1 MEFRVLG
8 PLEVVVNDAALH
20 LGGPRQRTVLALLL
34 LNANRVTPL
43 ERLVDAVWG
52 EAPPSTA
59 RTQIQTCISGLRRG
73 FARDAGAFDVITTR
87 DAGYLLCTIKEQLD
101 SERFSRGVEAAR
113 GHAARGAAA
122 AAERELRESL
132 ALWRGPALMGVHSDV
147 VRRSATLLD
156 ELRLAALEELHELN
170 LALGR
175 HVEAV
180 SELFELIE
188 REPLRERLYGFLML
202 ALYRAGRQA
211 EALDVYRRAR
221 TALIG
226 ELGIEP
232 GRELRRLE
240 VAILNGDASLDAPS
254 RPVVRRAAPPEVQD
268 DPSPVPPASPGTP
281 PERHQ
286 EQEGGDPREESGPPA
301 AAVDV
306 RPAAPP
312 PGQPLQPP
320 RQLPRDIGDFTGREE
335 YIEQLRGYLT
345 PGAGGA
351 AARHSV
357 PVIGIVGTGGIGK
370 SALAVHAAHELAG
383 FFPDGQLY
391 ADLHGVSD
399 TRTVAGVMDR
409 FLRALGV
416 SSHAVPEEFTERTDL
431 YRSRLAC
438 QRVLVVLDDIADGP
452 ELQHLIPGSASCAVI
467 MTSRSR
473 LAAITAIRR
482 IGLPVFDR
490 DLSVELLSRI
500 AGRGRVETELAETF
514 ELAEVCAGLP
524 LALRI
529 AGARLAYRPHWR
541 VGRLVRRLRD
551 EAGRLDEFAHAGME
565 LRSTIGLAYRGLD
578 EDAQRMLR
586 LLSLLGVRTFPGWVA
601 AALADMET
609 PDAEDI
615 LDTLVDVQ
623 LVDVMSDRDDPSTR
637 YQVHDLI
644 KVYAKERCQETETPE
659 ECAAALRRLLRT
671 WLTLAE
677 AMHRREY
684 GGDFTILHGTEERRT
699 LPAEATA
706 ELLDGPMER
715 WARER
720 HALVWSV
727 RQAAESGL
735 HELCW
740 DLAHTAVTLYEAK
753 GYTDDWR
760 ETSELGLAAV
770 RAAGNTR
777 GEAVML
783 YSLGSLHMYQARLDA
798 AEELFVPAKELF
810 DAVGDTHGSALVLRN
825 MGFLE
830 RLRGDR
836 EAMMTQYEIALGQLR
851 ALGDR
856 VGEAHVLCGIAAAKL
871 DDGEAEEA
879 RPLLTEALE
888 ISRSVGCARIEA
900 QVIYRLGDFHLRFD
914 EAELAGQAFQQALRI
929 VRATSDVAGEAH
941 VLYGIGRVW
950 VNGRQPGRA
959 KQAFTEALGAAE
971 RAGDLLIH
979 GQARLA
985 LGQAEHELGEHAA
998 ALETLTA
1005 AAETFAHVGAAL
1017 WQGRALVAKADVH
1030 AVLTGSEG
1038 DEQACLKAA
1047 AKLLVAIESAE
1058 AAEVRDLIE
1067 RRLLHADG

>member
-8 PLEVVVNDAALH
+8 PLEVVASDAALH

-52 EAPPSTA
+52 ESPPSTA

-73 FARDAGAFDVITTR
+73 FARDAQAFDVITTR
-87 DAGYLLCTIKEQLD
+87 AAGYLLCTTKEQLD

-113 GHAARGAAA
+113 GHAARGATA

-147 VRRSATLLD
+147 VRRSATVLD

-175 HVEAV
+175 HLEAI

-221 TALIG
+221 AALID

-240 VAILNGDASLDAPS
+240 VAILNGDASLDAPP
-254 RPVVRRAAPPEVQD
+254 RPVVPRTAPPEPHGDRRPVHPAAPEVPTEPHQD
-268 DPSPVPPASPGTP
+268 
-281 PERHQ
+281 
-286 EQEGGDPREESGPPA
+286 QEGGGPREESGPPVA
-301 AAVDV
+301 ADV
-306 RPAAPP
+306 RPPVP
-312 PGQPLQPP
+312 LPGQPLQPP

-335 YIEQLRGYLT
+335 CIEQLRHYLI
-345 PGAGGA
+345 PGAA
-351 AARHSV
+351 DPAARHSV

-383 FFPDGQLY
+383 AFPDGQLY

-438 QRVLVVLDDIADGP
+438 QRVLVVLDDVADGP

-473 LAAITAIRR
+473 LAAVTAIRR
-482 IGLPVFDR
+482 VGLPVFDR

-500 AGRGRVETELAETF
+500 AGRGRVQTELAETF

-541 VGRLVRRLRD
+541 VSRLVRRLRD

-565 LRSTIGLAYRGLD
+565 LRSTMGLAYRSLD
-578 EDAQRMLR
+578 DDAQRMLR
-586 LLSLLGVRTFPGWVA
+586 LLSLLGVRTFPVWVA
-601 AALADMET
+601 AALADMEL

-623 LVDVMSDRDDPSTR
+623 LVDVTSDRDDPSTR

-644 KVYAKERCQETETPE
+644 KVYAKERRQETETPAE
-659 ECAAALRRLLRT
+659 STAALRRLLRS

-684 GGDFTILHGTEERRT
+684 GGDFTILHGSEERRP
-699 LPAEATA
+699 LPAEAMA
-706 ELLDGPMER
+706 ELVDGPMDR

-727 RQAAESGL
+727 RQAAELGL

-770 RAAGNTR
+770 RAAGNAR

-783 YSLGSLHMYQARLDA
+783 YSLGTLHMFQARLDA

-856 VGEAHVLCGIAAAKL
+856 VGEAHVLCGIATAKL
-871 DDGEAEEA
+871 DDGAAEEA
-879 RPLLTEALE
+879 RPLLIEALE
-888 ISRSVGCARIEA
+888 ISRSVGCARVEA
-900 QVIYRLGDFHLRFD
+900 QVIYRLGDLHLRFA

-950 VNGRQPGRA
+950 LSGRRPERA
-959 KQAFTEALGAAE
+959 KAAFAEALGAAE

-985 LGQAEHELGEHAA
+985 LGQVEHELGEYAA
-998 ALETLTA
+998 ALETLAA

-1030 AVLTGSEG
+1030 AAPAGSAG